1 MAIIKKNKIREMTD
15 AELSAKLFEFQKELN
30 SERGK
35 LASGGRTSNPGKIS
49 ELRRSVA
56 RVFTIIQERK
66 LGIRAVVPVA
76 AKKAGAK
83 ATAKMS
89 PGGDKSPAAQ
99 VKKSEEK
106 K

>member
-1 MAIIKKNKIREMTD
+1 MAIIKNSKIREMTD

-56 RVFTIIQERK
+56 RVLTITNERK
-66 LGIRAVVPVA
+66 LGIRAVAPVA
-76 AKKAGAK
+76 AEAR
-83 ATAKMS
+83 ATAK
-89 PGGDKSPAAQ
+89 KT
-99 VKKSEEK
+99 EEK

>member
-1 MAIIKKNKIREMTD
+1 MAIIKKSKIRELTD

-56 RVFTIIQERK
+56 RALTIMQERK
-66 LGIRAVVPVA
+66 LGINVNAPPA
-76 AKKAGAK
+76 KAEAKK
-83 ATAKMS
+83 TE
-89 PGGDKSPAAQ
+89 Q
-99 VKKSEEK
+99 KK
-106 K
+106 

>member
-1 MAIIKKNKIREMTD
+1 MAIIKKGKIREMSD
-15 AELSAKLFEFQKELN
+15 SELSAKLFEFQKELN

-56 RVFTIIQERK
+56 RVLTIIQERK
-66 LGIRAVVPVA
+66 LGIRVNAPSVKTE
-76 AKKAGAK
+76 AKK
-83 ATAKMS
+83 T
-89 PGGDKSPAAQ
+89 
-99 VKKSEEK
+99 EEK